1 MGINRR
7 QVKIINLLLASD
19 RFIPT
24 AELAR
29 GAGCSERTVR
39 SDTRAIN
46 AFLERNGLAARTD
59 SKRGNGIRLRASAAD
74 RERVLD
80 MVEERALAVD
90 AALDRFYRGMLL
102 ITCDYNQSYTV
113 DSLARA
119 IFTNKQQVQEDLQ
132 AWGDLLAPY
141 RAAIVRGRH
150 LSVEG
155 PEEFIRFFI
164 VYHLFEL
171 ASTAMKRRIE
181 PRIFGTD
188 EETGN
193 RIFFNRQ
200 ISRIEE
206 AMGKP
211 FTDNARHQIAVYL
224 QIMVFRIKAGHTI
237 GGYSTSVAPMFE
249 ELANDIEERFGI
261 SVAPSERIIIRDLF
275 TVSTR
280 RWTPDFHETF
290 TPGDEG
296 ARIAA
301 TMLDALGERFGR
313 KPPSYLEKP
322 LAALAE
328 AALTHVRL
336 ERSISL
342 PRENTWAVRFEN
354 MTSFLRLS
362 EVVRDTPG
370 LSDISF
376 YETDCTRIAMLL
388 LSYLDGLAIDDLW
401 NVGLVVNCGIEQVFY
416 ARDRIER
423 LIPCTRIQRV
433 MTEEEFLNESA
444 DGPIPGLD
452 LFISFDP
459 IKTDLPLAVISNAI
473 SDVDR
478 VRINEVIVRLGNPH
492 TMLPVAHLADGIMS
506 RPLAIRSSD
515 NVRRELH
522 AALVEDGL
530 WRGALSSFPS
540 TLEMNSFYT
549 GEWMIFTVFSD
560 DVAATGAMRYEVD
573 MNLDFTGQNLHHILV
588 LTVSREDERI
598 LTALVQKFRELA
610 LEAGLARELERA

>member
-24 AELAR
+24 SELAR

-46 AFLERNGLAARTD
+46 AFLERNGLSARTD
-59 SKRGNGIRLRASAAD
+59 SKRGNGIRLNASAAD

-113 DSLARA
+113 ESLARA

-132 AWGDLLAPY
+132 AWGELLTPY
-141 RAAIVRGRH
+141 RASIVRGRH

-155 PEEFIRFFI
+155 PEEFIRFFV

-193 RIFFNRQ
+193 RRFFNQ
-200 ISRIEE
+200 EISRIEQSLR
-206 AMGKP
+206 KP

-224 QIMVFRIKAGHTI
+224 QIMVFRIKGGHAI
-237 GGYSTSVAPMFE
+237 GGYATSVPPVFE
-249 ELANDIEERFGI
+249 ELANNIEERFGI
-261 SVAPSERIIIRDLF
+261 SVPPSERIIIRDLF

-280 RWTPDFHETF
+280 RWTPDFQTTFVPTDETRQLCIDLF
-290 TPGDEG
+290 
-296 ARIAA
+296 
-301 TMLDALGERFGR
+301 DALEDRFGR
-313 KPPSYLEKP
+313 RPPAHLEKP
-322 LAALAE
+322 LAALLE

-354 MTSFLRLS
+354 MTSFMRLS
-362 EVVRDTPG
+362 EVVRDTPALAE
-370 LSDISF
+370 LSL

-388 LSYLDGLAIDDLW
+388 LSYLDGLAAHDLW

-423 LIPCTRIQRV
+423 LIPCTRIKRV
-433 MTEEEFLNESA
+433 MTEEEFLTESA
-444 DGPIPGLD
+444 AGPIQGLD
-452 LFISFDP
+452 LLVSFDP
-459 IKTDLPLAVISNAI
+459 IRTDLPLAVISNAI
-473 SDVDR
+473 SDSDR
-478 VRINEVIVRLGNPH
+478 ARINEVIVRLGNPN
-492 TMLPVAHLADGIMS
+492 TLQPDAHLAGGISS
-506 RPLAIRSSD
+506 RELAIKSSD

-549 GEWMIFTVFSD
+549 GEWMVFTAFSQ
-560 DVAATGAMRYEVD
+560 DVASTGAMRYEVN
-573 MNLDFTGQNLHHILV
+573 MSLDFTGQNLHHILV
-588 LTVSREDERI
+588 LTVAPEDERI
-598 LTALVQKFRELA
+598 LTPLVQKFRELA
-610 LEAGLARELERA
+610 LEAGLAHE